1 MAQLRAPR
9 SVPAVVTA
17 CLGLVLVA
25 CGGGE
30 DGGAGD
36 PEARDASG
44 AAAADSQGRAQ
55 LPDDQLGSL
64 DRSDLRLVVPWT
76 VGQVNRNP
84 SSGAG
89 RATVSSVELSTLPG
103 ADRILITFEAGSPV
117 PGYRV
122 AGTVEPLQA
131 CATGDSIQVAGE
143 GLLQIVL
150 NDAESADGM
159 EEPPSPVGSGLANVR
174 TLQLACD
181 RDGRVEWVLSVRRAT
196 LYRAVETA
204 NPPRLA
210 VDVKHDVEE
219 EDGG

>member
-17 CLGLVLVA
+17 CLGLLLVA

-36 PEARDASG
+36 PEAGSGSG

-103 ADRILITFEAGSPV
+103 ADRILITFEAGSHV

-131 CATGDSIQVAGE
+131 CATGDSIQVEGE

-150 NDAESADGM
+150 NDTESADGI
-159 EEPPSPVGSGLANVR
+159 EPPSPAGSGLANVR

-181 RDGRVEWVLSVRRAT
+181 RDGRVEWVVSVSRAT

-210 VDVKHDVEE
+210 VDVKHEVEE